1 MVGVVGRVKQYSL
14 DADGRIALYLP
25 HTQSGA
31 RALYVVVKGRSSA
44 EALASPVRAQIR
56 ELDADL
62 PIYRLKTMD
71 ERVSAS
77 LARRRFSM
85 TLLALFASIALVLA
99 TVGIYSVISYLVS
112 QGAREIGI
120 RIALGATP
128 ASILK
133 LVLSNGM
140 ALALAGVVIG
150 LFAAFALTRL
160 MRSLLYG
167 VQGTDARDV
176 YCRRIAPRRDR
187 ARRELRAG
195 KAGGEDRSDRV
206 L

>member
-1 MVGVVGRVKQYSL
+1 
-14 DADGRIALYLP
+14 
-25 HTQSGA
+25 
-31 RALYVVVKGRSSA
+31 
-44 EALASPVRAQIR
+44 
-56 ELDADL
+56 
-62 PIYRLKTMD
+62 
-71 ERVSAS
+71 
-77 LARRRFSM
+77 M

-150 LFAAFALTRL
+150 LFAAFALTRV

-167 VQGTDARDV
+167 VQGTDAATFTAV
-176 YCRRIAPRRDR
+176 ASLLAAIALVASYVP
-187 ARRELRAG
+187 ARRAARIDPIESLRD
-195 KAGGEDRSDRV
+195 E
-206 L
+206 

>member
-1 MVGVVGRVKQYSL
+1 MAPTPEQRKSNL
-14 DADGRIALYLP
+14 
-25 HTQSGA
+25 
-31 RALYVVVKGRSSA
+31 
-44 EALASPVRAQIR
+44 
-56 ELDADL
+56 
-62 PIYRLKTMD
+62 RL
-71 ERVSAS
+71 
-77 LARRRFSM
+77 
-85 TLLALFASIALVLA
+85 ALVLA
-99 TVGIYSVISYLVS
+99 TVGIYSVISYLVT

-167 VQGTDARDV
+167 VQGTDAATFTV
-176 YCRRIAPRRDR
+176 VAALLAAIALVASYVP
-187 ARRELRAG
+187 ARRAARIDPIESLRN
-195 KAGGEDRSDRV
+195 E
-206 L
+206 